1 MLRTVIRYSL
11 AYPWLVS
18 FAALA
23 IGIAGALSLGR
34 ADYDVFPEFAP
45 PIVTVDTIDA
55 GLAAQDVATLVTT
68 PIEDAVS
75 GAPGLS
81 KLRSQSVAGLS
92 VVSAIFAGA
101 TDLYQDRQF
110 VAERIAA
117 ASRLLPPDARAE
129 LTPSQSATGTVLDI
143 GLTSSRLSLMQLT
156 ELTRATIRPAL
167 LAVPGVANVV
177 IFGARPQQ
185 WQVRVDP
192 EKLLAAHIGLNQV
205 IEAAAAAF
213 RDP

>member
-1 MLRTVIRYSL
+1 MMAQEPPARPIATTEAMLRAVIRFSL

-18 FAALA
+18 VAALVIA
-23 IGIAGALSLGR
+23 VAGALSLRR
-34 ADYDVFPEFAP
+34 ADYDVFPEFAL

-75 GAPGLS
+75 GAPSLA

-92 VVSAIFAGA
+92 VVSAIFRGN

-117 ASRLLPPDARAE
+117 AARLLPLPRA
-129 LTPSQSATGTVLDI
+129 PS
-143 GLTSSRLSLMQLT
+143 
-156 ELTRATIRPAL
+156 
-167 LAVPGVANVV
+167 
-177 IFGARPQQ
+177 
-185 WQVRVDP
+185 
-192 EKLLAAHIGLNQV
+192 
-205 IEAAAAAF
+205 
-213 RDP
+213 